1 MILVILGTQD
11 KTFERLLIAVD
22 REIKKGTIKDKVIV
36 QAGSTKYESNYMEIF
51 DYNSI
56 DKFEKLISGSDLI
69 ITHGGVGSIIGS
81 LKQSKKII
89 AVPRLSKHK
98 EHVND
103 HQVEIVEEFSK
114 NGYILACND
123 LDQLDN
129 VLEKVKDF
137 VPNKYQ
143 SNNNKMINIIENF
156 IGE

>member
-11 KTFERLLIAVD
+11 KTFERLLTAVD
-22 REIKKGTIKDKVIV
+22 REIQKGTIKDKVIV
-36 QAGSTKYESNYMEIF
+36 QAGSTKYESKDMEIF
-51 DYNSI
+51 DYISI
-56 DKFEKLISGSDLI
+56 DKFDKLLKEADLI

-81 LKQSKKII
+81 LKQDKKVI
-89 AVPRLSKHK
+89 AVPRLSKFK

-114 NGYILACND
+114 NGYILTCND
-123 LDQLDN
+123 LDCLGT

-137 VPNKYQ
+137 VPKQYQ